1 METVIKDFLY
11 WVAIGSGSI
20 FLTCLFITG
29 MIRAI
34 CILID
39 HLKVVNVMRKALTLY
54 IETNRKDIKLTKE
67 DLVEGAKKEV
77 ENEENN
83 SNN

>member
-1 METVIKDFLY
+1 METIIKDFLY

-20 FLTCLFITG
+20 FLICLFIVG

-39 HLKVVNVMRKALTLY
+39 HLKVANVMRKAILLY
-54 IETNRKDIKLTKE
+54 IETNRKDLKIKEE
-67 DLVEGAKKEV
+67 DINISKSRIEKR
-77 ENEENN
+77 
-83 SNN
+83 

>member
-1 METVIKDFLY
+1 MEIIIKEFLF

-20 FLTCLFITG
+20 FLTCLFIAG

-39 HLKVVNVMRKALTLY
+39 HLKIANVMREALMLY
-54 IETNRKDIKLTKE
+54 IKTKRPDLKLKEEDINISKSRIEKR
-67 DLVEGAKKEV
+67 
-77 ENEENN
+77 
-83 SNN
+83 